1 VKFVTVA
8 LVALNVGLMIAV
20 LAQLRR
26 LNERLDVLARRRN
39 VRRRRQSV
47 RHER

>member
-1 VKFVTVA
+1 MKFATVA

-26 LNERLDVLARRRN
+26 LNDRLDVLARRRTA
-39 VRRRRQSV
+39 RRRRPSV
-47 RHER
+47 RS